1 VNYQM
6 LHMNVL
12 VKPEAIQ
19 TEMRLSSGLYMP
31 SSAIPQ
37 DNRGVIVSVGGGL
50 MTDHGVQIVP
60 TSKVGDKVLYRSN
73 QMGFEVEIDNEKY
86 LVMSDRDILAV
97 IN

>member
-1 VNYQM
+1 MNYQM

-12 VKPEAIQ
+12 VKPDEVQ
-19 TEMRLSSGLYMP
+19 KEMRLSSGIYVP

-37 DNRGVIVSVGGGL
+37 DNRGTIVAVGGGL
-50 MTDHGVQIVP
+50 MTDHGVQITP

-86 LVMSDRDILAV
+86 LVMSDRDILAI